1 MFIYLQLQN
10 EFTTMNKIYVCCKE
24 RNLKS
29 SVLLIVNQTDIPCNI
44 TQSKHDNHRVS
55 STCN

>member
-1 MFIYLQLQN
+1 MFIYLQPQN

-24 RNLKS
+24 HNLKS
-29 SVLLIVNQTDIPCNI
+29 SVLLIFNQTNIPCNI
-44 TQSKHDNHRVS
+44 TRFKHDNHRVF